1 MGFSRQECLSG
12 LSFPSPADL
21 PDLGFKLSL
30 LHCRWTLYH
39 LSHQESPICM
49 YICLC
54 IFRPFKQDMNMNLS
68 KLQEVGRDRESMGL
82 QRVRHDWM
90 IEQQKQQLSVY
101 LSVCLSVSLS
111 ILLVLILWRPLRQD
125 PFLSLCRSL
134 YTEAAGRAAS
144 LIFLL
149 HHSVLSYCGQQ
160 GPCGSTQK
168 ASRLGSS
175 QRDDTAGG
183 SASQDVF

>member
-30 LHCRWTLYH
+30 LHCRWTLYQ

-134 YTEAAGRAAS
+134 YTEAARRAAS
-144 LIFLL
+144 FIFLL